1 MNIDRH
7 VKAHLDLYENLAKGE
22 HEKAKATKDF
32 YDEYFAVLDLAAEDF
47 SDPKSLV
54 EAKRLMRALMTHYLG
69 GKSLET
75 RKIFLELQEL

>member
-1 MNIDRH
+1 MSG
-7 VKAHLDLYENLAKGE
+7 KTL
-22 HEKAKATKDF
+22 
-32 YDEYFAVLDLAAEDF
+32 LDLAAEDF